1 MQPKRYPGINEGR
14 ICVLNT
20 KTLKK
25 KIPDMDPKLNWTH
38 ILEKLYSIMGVL
50 KVFLKYFEQIFHQ
63 SFLFC
68 FRKKDTK
75 LFFYVEILLWHACDE
90 FLITGCPQLQAP
102 CLGGAHYH
110 EVEPNDGPMA

>member
-1 MQPKRYPGINEGR
+1 
-14 ICVLNT
+14 
-20 KTLKK
+20 
-25 KIPDMDPKLNWTH
+25 MDPKLNWTH

-75 LFFYVEILLWHACDE
+75 LFFYVEILL
-90 FLITGCPQLQAP
+90 
-102 CLGGAHYH
+102 
-110 EVEPNDGPMA
+110 